1 MTLGF
6 RIPLSRPDIDG
17 NDVKAVES
25 VLRSSMLSIG
35 PKVEEFEKRVAEYVG
50 AECAVAV
57 NSGTSAL
64 HLLVKIAGLGPGDF
78 LATSPFTFIASANVA
93 LFERAFPIFVDI
105 EEKTLNVDVEA
116 LEDLLIRAKKGKLN
130 ICGHNVDVDRL
141 KVFMGVDIFG
151 QPMDWDPA
159 LKLCEEY
166 DVTAIDDSCE
176 ALGAEYK
183 GCRVGTFGMGGAF
196 AFYPNKQI
204 TTGEGGIIV
213 SSDLEVCKLAK
224 SMRNQGRGEGDGW
237 LYHVRLGYNYRMD
250 EMSAALGVS
259 QLERLDT
266 ILDRRAEVARRYN
279 ALFENTPVEPHHIA
293 PYTTRMS
300 WFVYVVRLPE
310 GINRDRIVDYMAKKG
325 IQTRNYFTCVH
336 LQPFYRQLGYSEGM
350 YPTAEKSSKR
360 TLALPFYNRIT
371 QKEQEEVVS
380 TLLEALERVG

>member
-6 RIPLSRPDIDG
+6 RIPLSRPDIDE

-78 LATSPFTFIASANVA
+78 LVTSPFTFVASANVA

-116 LEDLLIRAKKGKLN
+116 LEDLLIRAKKGKLD
-130 ICGHNVDVDRL
+130 ICGHSVE
-141 KVFMGVDIFG
+141 KVKIFMGVDIFG

-159 LKLCEEY
+159 LKLCDEY
-166 DVTAIDDSCE
+166 GVIAIEDSCE
-176 ALGAEYK
+176 AIGAEYK
-183 GCRVGTFGMGGAF
+183 GRRIGTFGMAGTF
-196 AFYPNKQI
+196 AFYPNKQM

-213 SSDLEVCKLAK
+213 SNDLEVCKLAK
-224 SMRNQGRGEGDGW
+224 SMRNQGRGEGGNW
-237 LYHVRLGYNYRMD
+237 LHHVRLGYNYRMD
-250 EMSAALGVS
+250 EMSAALGIS
-259 QLERLDT
+259 QLERLDA
-266 ILDRRAEVARRYN
+266 ILDKRAEVARRYN
-279 ALFENTPVEPHHIA
+279 ELFKSTPVETHHIA

-300 WFVYVVRLPE
+300 WFVYVVRLPK
-310 GINRDRIVDYMAKKG
+310 GSNRDRIIEYMAEKG

-350 YPTAEKSSKR
+350 HPVAEKISKR

-371 QKEQEEVVS
+371 QEEQEEVAS